1 MTPTT
6 CLSPI
11 LLNERDLA
19 GLHLRPDEL
28 RFKVVA
34 DPDSWLQTCYDFLRS
49 HFGPE
54 VLDPLQRYVDWLEMN
69 RLGSHPFPFLLMAAY
84 LEDGDRAR
92 VVGVISGNVMRIEQS
107 RSKEVKS
114 TPPSFIFAIG
124 HQLTAPVVRSAGI
137 KGVGTRLWN
146 RAIAEAKAITRR
158 FKGRLAYSFLEAEND
173 SVGFWDR
180 LGYRWP
186 QAVTYWQPPL
196 EFDENGGFV
205 HPEVPEIAMLKP
217 VEVQD
222 KRTIER
228 HLLYDVI
235 ATVYLNWALS
245 KYRDVLSQEAM
256 KRAESYVMGSLLG
269 RVDSHMPRTP
279 RISLVRIRPGQHHVR
294 SMALSQGIQHGLS
307 PLRSPSSDSLHDFD
321 EMLLAMRDMAF
332 GARTVGAAADVLYAM
347 ASDPQCKVVLTLSG
361 AVTIAKL
368 DTLIGEMIERGLIHC
383 VVSTG
388 AAMCHGF
395 NAERGSVHFKLP
407 EKYDDTWLFEQGYD
421 RVYDT
426 IETEYALDELQDIL
440 HEILAKQ
447 SARGPLC
454 SSDITRLLGEYLASH
469 SKNKGVIGAAH
480 ACGVPIF
487 IPAFTDSELG
497 LDFALFNR
505 QSRKEAR
512 KGLSFDPFI
521 DFDRY
526 CDFILGTKT
535 RGIISLGGGV
545 PRNWAQQV
553 GPFID
558 AIERRE
564 NAIAVKSV
572 RFKYAVRICPDPPY
586 WGGLSGATYS
596 EGISWGKFVAED
608 EGGQVAEVYS
618 DYTFVLPL
626 LVKGLFQRLD
636 KAKSHPRTAGQ
647 VNREAKD
654 RHIRRP
660 AKRPK

>member
-1 MTPTT
+1 MPPPHS
-6 CLSPI
+6 LSPA
-11 LLNERDLA
+11 LVNEGDLA
-19 GLHLRPDEL
+19 HTRIHPDEL
-28 RFKVVA
+28 QFKVVT
-34 DPDSWLQTCYDFLRS
+34 DPDSWLQICYDFLRS

-69 RLGSHPFPFLLMAAY
+69 RLGKHPFPFLLMAAY
-84 LEDGDRAR
+84 LEDGRAAR
-92 VVGVISGNVMRIEQS
+92 VMAVISGNVMRIEES
-107 RSKEVKS
+107 GRKGGAKS
-114 TPPSFIFAIG
+114 PRFMFAIG
-124 HQLTAPVVRSAGI
+124 HQLTAPCVRKAGI
-137 KGVGTRLWN
+137 KGVGTRLWH
-146 RAIAEAKAITRR
+146 RAIAEAKAITKGL
-158 FKGRLAYSFLEAEND
+158 KGRLAYSFLEAEND

-196 EFDENGGFV
+196 EFDENGNFV
-205 HPEVPEIAMLKP
+205 HPEVPEIALLKP
-217 VEVQD
+217 LEIQQTG
-222 KRTIER
+222 TIDR
-228 HLLYDVI
+228 RLLRDIV
-235 ATVYLNWALS
+235 ATVYLNWALAR
-245 KYRDVLSQEAM
+245 YRDCLSPEAM

-269 RVDSHMPRTP
+269 RVDSRMPHTP
-279 RISLVRIRPGQHHVR
+279 QISLVRVQPGRHHVR
-294 SMALSQGIQHGLS
+294 SMALNQGIQHHLY
-307 PLRSPSSDSLHDFD
+307 PLRSPSSRSINDFD

-332 GARTVGAAADVLYAM
+332 GARTLGEAADVLYAM
-347 ASDPQCKVVLTLSG
+347 ASDPQCKIVLTLSG

-383 VVSTG
+383 IISTG
-388 AAMCHGF
+388 AAICHGF
-395 NAERGSVHFKLP
+395 NAERGSEHFKLP
-407 EKYDDTWLFEQGYD
+407 DKYEDTWLFEQGYD

-426 IETEYALDELQDIL
+426 LEMEYALDELQDIL
-440 HEILAKQ
+440 HGLLAQ
-447 SARGPLC
+447 QPARGVLC
-454 SSDITRLLGEYLASH
+454 SSDITRILGEYLATKSRY
-469 SKNKGVIGAAH
+469 KGVVGAAH
-480 ACGVPIF
+480 ARGVPIF

-505 QSRKEAR
+505 QSRKQGR
-512 KGLSFDPFI
+512 RGLSFDPFN
-521 DFDRY
+521 DFERY

-596 EGISWGKFVAED
+596 EGISWGKFVAEE
-608 EGGQVAEVYS
+608 EGGRVAEVYS
-618 DYTFVLPL
+618 DYTFVFPL

-636 KAKSHPRTAGQ
+636 KAK
-647 VNREAKD
+647 
-654 RHIRRP
+654 RHT
-660 AKRPK
+660 